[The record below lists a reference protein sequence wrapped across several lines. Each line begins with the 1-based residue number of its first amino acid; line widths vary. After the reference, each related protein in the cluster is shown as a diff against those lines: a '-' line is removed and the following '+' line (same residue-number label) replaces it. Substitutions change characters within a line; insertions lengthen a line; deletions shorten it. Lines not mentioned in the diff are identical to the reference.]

1 MIYFLNKFISE
12 NFIFLLIALIAAI
25 FLSICSKKFRKF
37 FMVSIV
43 VGILYFSFL
52 AYCKFYNYSVY
63 KIFARYFY
71 YLCFIF
77 ERIMHLLLGN
87 SLYLRNITTIA
98 SILAVEFVNSTLLC
112 ASFIKLSLKLLF
124 IKNKLNNDEITN
136 DYQLLS
142 NDEFDLKYDSI
153 SKLNTVLRC

>member
-1 MIYFLNKFISE
+1 MNYFLNKFISE

-25 FLSICSKKFRKF
+25 FLSQLWSSSQPILSKKFRKF

-142 NDEFDLKYDSI
+142 NDEFFIK
-153 SKLNTVLRC
+153 